1 MTTNAPAPQPIE
13 RPASP
18 QALWDLVNADD
29 TAPRQA
35 LRHLGQALVSHG
47 LVTPGQLQA
56 ALQAQQQEGHA
67 GRRHPLGQLLV
78 ESGALS
84 QEQLRGVISAWLG
97 QHTVDPA
104 LLPADPGAL
113 ALVPRATAEQA
124 QALPLMLRDDAVVV
138 LMNDPWDKRVLD
150 QLRFMTQR
158 RVLPALAAPGTL
170 MPALQRA
177 YRVLSGNGQGGQ
189 RASARDLAVDLGS
202 SGEAPLAERSDVVS
216 ESDNTLV
223 RLVNSV
229 IEEAIAQGAS
239 DIHMETEPA
248 PRNVRIRLRIDG
260 DLHPYLDLQA
270 RFRFALVA
278 RIKIM
283 AGLDI
288 SEHRKPQDGKIDF
301 SRFGGPK
308 VELRVVTVPT
318 HQGLED
324 VVLRVLASHKPL
336 PLEQIGLSP
345 DNLAQLRAAVHKS
358 YGLILVCGPTGSGK
372 TTTLHSVVREINT
385 PERKIWTAENPIE
398 ITQEGLRQVEV
409 NPRIGWTFA
418 AAMRSFLRA
427 DPDVVMI
434 GEMRDEETAG
444 IAIEASLTGHL
455 VLSTLH
461 TNSAPESVARLL
473 EIGMDPFTF
482 SDALVAILAQRLV
495 RKLCPHCRERA
506 PLTANALNQLAEQ
519 YLESGSAAASGEDAA
534 QARAALVSTWV
545 RGLQAQGTPPTLW
558 RRVGCAQCDGTGY
571 KGRMGIH
578 ELMRS
583 DDAIRGHIRRRES
596 AHDIRR
602 SALRAGMKTLRQDG
616 IDKVLQGLTD
626 MQEVLAASNQ

>member
-1 MTTNAPAPQPIE
+1 MTTNTPLPIE
-13 RPASP
+13 RPTNP
-18 QALWDLVNADD
+18 QALWDLVSANAA
-29 TAPRQA
+29 APRHT

-47 LVTPGQLQA
+47 LVTQEQLQA
-56 ALQAQQQEGHA
+56 ALQTQQAQEQSGQRHLL
-67 GRRHPLGQLLV
+67 GRLLV
-78 ESGALS
+78 ESGVLNE
-84 QEQLRGVISAWLG
+84 EQLRGVISAWLG

-104 LLPADPGAL
+104 LLPADSGAL

-124 QALPLMLRDDAVVV
+124 QVLPLMLRDDAVVV

-158 RVLPALAAPGTL
+158 RVIPALAAPGTL
-170 MPALQRA
+170 MPAIQRA
-177 YRVLSGNGQGGQ
+177 YRALQGNGQGGQ
-189 RASARDLAVDLGS
+189 RASARDLAVDLGCS
-202 SGEAPLAERSDVVS
+202 SDAPQAERNDIVS

-239 DIHMETEPA
+239 DIHIETEPA
-248 PRNVRIRLRIDG
+248 PRNVRIRLRVDG
-260 DLHPYLDLQA
+260 DLRPYLDLQA

-301 SRFGGPK
+301 SRFGGSK

-336 PLEQIGLSP
+336 PLEQIGLST

-495 RKLCPHCRERA
+495 RKLCTHCRERA
-506 PLTANALNQLAEQ
+506 PLTADALNQLAAQ
-519 YLESGSAAASGEDAA
+519 YLESGTTVSAEDAA
-534 QARAALVSTWV
+534 HARAALVSTWV
-545 RGLQAQGTPPTLW
+545 RGLQAQGTPPALW

-578 ELMRS
+578 ELMCS
-583 DDAIRGHIRRRES
+583 DDTIRGHIRRRES

-626 MQEVLAASNQ
+626 IQEVLAASNQ